1 MMWTRLELAEMIVL
15 GQATC
20 QRINRLTMR
29 DGAVAA
35 ARAAA
40 AITVVMDAHPEIRA
54 AIVARWDAAQAARA
68 ARETP
73 AGVARALAG
82 QD

>member
-1 MMWTRLELAEMIVL
+1 MMWNRMEIADMVVI
-15 GQATC
+15 GRATC
-20 QRINRLTMR
+20 QRINRLVCGS
-29 DGAVAA
+29 GAVAA

-40 AITVVMDAHPEIRA
+40 AITVALDAHPEVRA